1 MRAARKAALINLFHV
16 ERFYLSGFWFHVD
29 FLSSEFH
36 QQNIDVGR

>member
-16 ERFYLSGFWFHVD
+16 ERFYLSGFCSTWN